1 MSERRRL
8 RRKGERYVVKRTV
21 AQIKREIA
29 LGGNREETIKKFYT
43 QAFEELKRI
52 APDDTIT
59 EADKEV

>member
-1 MSERRRL
+1 MSEARRI

-29 LGGNREETIKKFYT
+29 LGGNREETITKYYKDVLEQLKKTF
-43 QAFEELKRI
+43 
-52 APDDTIT
+52 DDTTT